1 MTEEARLIQKWRPLL
16 DFSDKTLC
24 AVADKDRSKY
34 ADFLEQVEDRYMGK
48 APDELLKLLIPL
60 VRRHG
65 DLAYFEEGIYTP
77 PQNQKNHGESFRA
90 IKMMNPDQ
98 NVSKFI
104 AIALDP
110 KYNAINRL
118 HVVSGTILDYE
129 YTFDF

>member
-1 MTEEARLIQKWRPLL
+1 MLL
-16 DFSDKTLC
+16 DFGSDDLC
-24 AVADKDRSKY
+24 VVADKNKEKY
-34 ADFLEQVEDRYMGK
+34 ADMLEQVEEKYSMYNNR
-48 APDELLKLLIPL
+48 ALLEKLIPL

-65 DLAYFEEGIYTP
+65 ELAYFEEGIYTP
-77 PQNQKNHGESFRA
+77 TKDQKNYGISFKA

-110 KYNAINRL
+110 KYESVDKMHCTA
-118 HVVSGTILDYE
+118 GTIYGYN